1 MGLRVPDFD
10 KNGEVKT
17 IRDKDGEPVLDNK
30 GNEQK
35 VMYKSVIRTSNSV
48 YYPLITNSLYL
59 PTLEI
64 KKEIKDK
71 IKTLYEDAEFSAE
84 EIQAKINTKQ
94 LQFTISQI
102 EDVMFPENQD
112 FIKEVD
118 YRLKEYQYLTTN
130 ESPDDKDL
138 VFEEEN

>member
-1 MGLRVPDFD
+1 M
-10 KNGEVKT
+10 KNGEVK
-17 IRDKDGEPVLDNK
+17 IIKNKEGFPVLDNK

-35 VMYKSVIRTSNSV
+35 VMYKAVIRTSNSV

-84 EIQAKINTKQ
+84 KIYAKINNEHP
-94 LQFTISQI
+94 QFTISQI
-102 EDVMFPENQD
+102 EEVLFPENQD
-112 FIKEVD
+112 FIKRS
-118 YRLKEYQYLTTN
+118 RL
-130 ESPDDKDL
+130 
-138 VFEEEN
+138 